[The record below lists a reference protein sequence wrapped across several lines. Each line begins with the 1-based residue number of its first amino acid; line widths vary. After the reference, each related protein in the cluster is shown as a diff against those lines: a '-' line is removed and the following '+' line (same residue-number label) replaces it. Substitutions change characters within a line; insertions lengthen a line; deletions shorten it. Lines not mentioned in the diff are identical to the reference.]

1 MIYYK
6 VYLNNFFVKEFT
18 TKTEMEDFAKFLR
31 QHNPYAKI
39 TIITKILRYP
49 AKE

>member
-18 TKTEMEDFAKFLR
+18 VKTEMEDFAKFLR
-31 QHNPYAKI
+31 QHNAYAKI
-39 TIITKILRYP
+39 TIKTRILRYL